1 MLARLKP
8 RYFNLVFVG
17 QQKEKRIEKYGLV
30 RWEIET
36 IKEVIIA
43 DEKFKVL
50 VLKDFPKTFPLPFRD
65 EVFFYSNIP
74 VKIKRFKHILKVSSG
89 VD

>member
-8 RYFNLVFVG
+8 RYFNLVFTG

-30 RWEIET
+30 RWEVET

-65 EVFFYSNIP
+65 EVFFYSNIS

>member
-8 RYFNLVFVG
+8 RYFNLVFTG

-36 IKEVIIA
+36 IKEVIVA
-43 DEKFKVL
+43 DEKFK
-50 VLKDFPKTFPLPFRD
+50 
-65 EVFFYSNIP
+65 I
-74 VKIKRFKHILKVSSG
+74 SG
-89 VD
+89 L